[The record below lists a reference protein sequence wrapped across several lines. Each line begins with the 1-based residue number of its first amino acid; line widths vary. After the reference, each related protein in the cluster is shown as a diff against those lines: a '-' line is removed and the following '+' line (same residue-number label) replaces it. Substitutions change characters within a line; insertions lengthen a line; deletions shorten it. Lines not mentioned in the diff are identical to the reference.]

1 MRAYMVR
8 SMTGF
13 GHAEGMV
20 GTLHVT
26 VEIRTVN
33 HRFFSPSIKLP
44 SAFTPWETEV
54 REVMRTRVSRGHVT
68 LTARTE
74 RALTAANPGIDAAR
88 FAEAVLTLRAL
99 TEQHGLAGGVDLGSV
114 LRMPDVITTHR
125 EAADESAG
133 TAPELVAVVEHALV
147 SLNKARAEE
156 GLRLTTVLLERLA
169 LVREAVERIALRA
182 PERVI
187 AHRDRLRQAVFELT
201 DGVPLDELRLM
212 QEIALLA
219 DRMDVSE
226 EMDRFRSHLTAFEQ
240 TLEHA
245 PPDGVGKRLGF
256 LLQELLRE
264 ANTTGSKG
272 ADNLVLQ
279 DVVAMKEELERIREQ
294 VENLE

>member
-1 MRAYMVR
+1 
-8 SMTGF
+8 
-13 GHAEGMV
+13 MV
-20 GTLHVT
+20 GTLHVS

-44 SAFTPWETEV
+44 SAFAQWETEV
-54 REVMRTRVSRGHVT
+54 REAMRTRVSRGHIT
-68 LTARTE
+68 LNARTE
-74 RALTAANPGIDAAR
+74 RAAVVVNPGIDAAR
-88 FAEAVLTLRAL
+88 FAEAVITLRL
-99 TEQHGLAGGVDLGSV
+99 LSEQHGLAGGVDLGSV
-114 LRMPDVITTHR
+114 LRMPEVITTHR
-125 EAADESAG
+125 EAVDENVG
-133 TAPELVAVVEHALV
+133 TAPELVAIVEHALV

-156 GLRLTTVLLERLA
+156 GVRLTAVLLERLA
-169 LVREAVERIALRA
+169 LIRGAVERIALRA

-187 AHRDRLRQAVFELT
+187 AHRDRLKQSVLELT
-201 DGVPLDELRLM
+201 DGVPLDDGRLI

-219 DRMDVSE
+219 DRIDVSE

-272 ADNLVLQ
+272 ADNAVLQ
-279 DVVAMKEELERIREQ
+279 DVVAIKEELERIREQ